1 MAEQIKNSFGGFDAV
16 IDQFLPS
23 NDGNNSIE
31 DRNEPTV
38 DPEDI
43 KRQMEEL
50 DNVKDNTSDNND
62 SYDKSAS
69 KKKPTKSDVE
79 EIEEVE
85 KKDDTDDDST
95 VTNKKK
101 STDSK
106 SSNDDTDLNNTSDN
120 ESINTDDIEESD
132 LVDAF
137 SDIFA
142 DELGWE
148 FNEEDKPK
156 SVKELV
162 EFMQEVIETNSQP
175 KYASDEIKELDE
187 YVKRGGDVKHF
198 FSSVYSTDIDPDKI
212 DITKESNQKAVIKEN
227 LRTKG
232 YSESRIDKL
241 ISRYEETGSL
251 EEEATDSLEEV
262 KEYREKT
269 KQTLLEQN
277 KKQHEENV
285 KEQLKFVQNVESIIK
300 DSKDI
305 RGISISEKDRKNL
318 VEYIFKPKSNG
329 LTAYQEDYNSNL
341 QNLVESAYFTMK
353 KDAFVQQIE
362 KKASTDAVKNLKL
375 KLKTKGK
382 STKNAVSDADTDSG
396 KVSQLWEI
404 ASRELKS
411 FN

>member
-1 MAEQIKNSFGGFDAV
+1 MAEQIKNSFGGFDAI

-23 NDGNNSIE
+23 NGSMNTTE
-31 DRNEPTV
+31 DRNEPTT

-50 DNVKDNTSDNND
+50 DNVKGDGDNKND
-62 SYDKSAS
+62 SDDKSAIS
-69 KKKPTKSDVE
+69 KKKSTKSDIE
-79 EIEEVE
+79 EIEEVVDDAKE
-85 KKDDTDDDST
+85 KKSSS
-95 VTNKKK
+95 KK
-101 STDSK
+101 SVNEENTNSDNSDDN
-106 SSNDDTDLNNTSDN
+106 SSN

-162 EFMQEVIETNSQP
+162 EFMQEIIETNSQP

-187 YVKRGGDVKHF
+187 YVKQGGNIGNF
-198 FSSVYSTDIDPDKI
+198 FDKVYSSEVDPDKI

-232 YSESRIDKL
+232 YSDARIDKL
-241 ISRYEETGSL
+241 ISRYEETGAL
-251 EEEATDSLEEV
+251 EEEANDSLEEV

-277 KKQHEENV
+277 KKQYEENT
-285 KEQLKFVQNVESIIK
+285 KNQLKFVQNVESIIK

-305 RGISISEKDRKNL
+305 RGISISEKDKKNL
-318 VEYIFKPKSNG
+318 TEYIFKPKSSG

-353 KDAFVQQIE
+353 KDALVQQIE
-362 KKASTDAVKNLKL
+362 KKASTDAVKNLKI
-375 KLKTKGK
+375 KLMTKGK

-396 KVSQLWEI
+396 KVSQLWEM
-404 ASRELKS
+404 ASKELKS

>member
-16 IDQFLPS
+16 LDQFLPS
-23 NDGNNSIE
+23 DNRVNSME

-50 DNVKDNTSDNND
+50 DNVEDTNSENNND
-62 SYDKSAS
+62 SDDKSANN
-69 KKKPTKSDVE
+69 KKKTTKSD
-79 EIEEVE
+79 IEETEDINDKVD
-85 KKDDTDDDST
+85 KDDKNNTKDIGS
-95 VTNKKK
+95 
-101 STDSK
+101 
-106 SSNDDTDLNNTSDN
+106 DDTSNN
-120 ESINTDDIEESD
+120 EPINTDDIEETD

-162 EFMQEVIETNSQP
+162 EFMQEIIETNSQP
-175 KYASDEIKELDE
+175 KYASDEIKDLDE
-187 YVKRGGDVKHF
+187 YVKRGGDVQHF
-198 FSSVYSTDIDPDKI
+198 FSQVYSTDIDPDKI
-212 DITKESNQKAVIKEN
+212 DITKESNQKAIIKDN
-227 LRTKG
+227 LQSKG
-232 YSESRIDKL
+232 YSETRIDKL
-241 ISRYEETGSL
+241 IARYEETGVL
-251 EEEATDSLEEV
+251 EEEATDSLAEV

-277 KKQHEENV
+277 KKQHDENV

-305 RGISISEKDRKNL
+305 RGINISEKDKKNL
-318 VEYIFKPKSNG
+318 VEYIFKPKSTG

-353 KDAFVQQIE
+353 KDTLVQQIE

>member
-1 MAEQIKNSFGGFDAV
+1 MAEEIKNTFGGFDAV
-16 IDQFLPS
+16 LDQFLPS
-23 NDGNNSIE
+23 DGRVNSME
-31 DRNEPTV
+31 DRNEPTI

-50 DNVKDNTSDNND
+50 DNVKEDDDNKND
-62 SYDKSAS
+62 SDDKSTA
-69 KKKPTKSDVE
+69 
-79 EIEEVE
+79 
-85 KKDDTDDDST
+85 
-95 VTNKKK
+95 NKKK
-101 STDSK
+101 STKSDIEETEEFDDSK
-106 SSNDDTDLNNTSDN
+106 IDKKKSATADSNKNNIKDSDSDNNSND
-120 ESINTDDIEESD
+120 EPINTDDIEESD

-148 FNEEDKPK
+148 FSDEDKPK

-175 KYASDEIKELDE
+175 KYASDEIKDLDE
-187 YVKRGGDVKHF
+187 YVKQGGDVKHF
-198 FSSVYSTDIDPDKI
+198 FSQVYSTDIDPDKI
-212 DITKESNQKAVIKEN
+212 DITKESNQKAVIKDN
-227 LRTKG
+227 LRSKG
-232 YSESRIDKL
+232 YSETRIDKL
-241 ISRYEETGSL
+241 ISRYEETGAL
-251 EEEATDSLEEV
+251 EEEAADSLEEV

-277 KKQHEENV
+277 KKQYEENV
-285 KEQLKFVQNVESIIK
+285 KEQLKFVKNVESIIK

-329 LTAYQEDYNSNL
+329 LTSYQEDYNSNL

-353 KDAFVQQIE
+353 KDALVQQIE

-404 ASRELKS
+404 ASRELKT